1 MPDKS
6 WKRAE
11 RAVAKKLGGARNP
24 LSGRSGGHS
33 SGDVIHSTLYVEV
46 KQRAHFA
53 LFTLFR
59 DTAKKARKEG
69 KTPVVVLHERG
80 RKTRLY
86 IVSEKTLL
94 ELLKSSHKEKE

>member
-11 RAVAKKLGGARNP
+11 RAVARRLGGARNP

-33 SGDVIHSTLYVEV
+33 SGDVLHPEFYVEV
-46 KQRAHFA
+46 KQRAHFG
-53 LFTLFR
+53 LFTLFK
-59 DTAKKARKEG
+59 DTALKARKEG

-80 RKTRLY
+80 SKTRLY
-86 IVSEKTLL
+86 IVSEKTML
-94 ELLKSSHKEKE
+94 ELLKSSH